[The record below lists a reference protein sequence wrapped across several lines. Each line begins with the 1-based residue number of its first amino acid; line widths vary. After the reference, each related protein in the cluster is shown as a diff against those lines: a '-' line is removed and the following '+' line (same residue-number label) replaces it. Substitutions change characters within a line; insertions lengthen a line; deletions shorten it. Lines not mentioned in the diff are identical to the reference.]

1 MRDENRD
8 KTLVVT
14 FKGITDPHH
23 HNQGYYRVRQFSILV
38 FTVERHQR
46 IQKFSSTMVLTQE
59 RDFVKVMCQ
68 RTDEGFNLRLES
80 VQSREGIGP
89 NLLRVT
95 LSLDV
100 FMSKW
105 ERSIIPVNTGSSKN
119 KRKRKDQTNW
129 KYCEK
134 TTLRYKGKPIT

>member
-1 MRDENRD
+1 M
-8 KTLVVT
+8 
-14 FKGITDPHH
+14 
-23 HNQGYYRVRQFSILV
+23 
-38 FTVERHQR
+38 
-46 IQKFSSTMVLTQE
+46 
-59 RDFVKVMCQ
+59 KVMCQ